1 MEYIHHGDLSK
12 YLSAYGKMTEFQ
24 CTSVTRQICHAL
36 KYLHN
41 CRVTH
46 RDIKPDN
53 ILISSHE
60 PFEVKLSDFGLS
72 KVINDADTF
81 LKTFCGTLLY
91 CAPEVYPEYDQYKR
105 SLPHRKRNRFGET
118 SVTGIT
124 YPVRDRFTADRT
136 PRASPYSS
144 AVDIWSFAAVIF
156 HLLCGKSPY
165 KGSSENRGALM
176 LKTIMETPLNTSPL
190 RQIGVSRLGI
200 MFLEQMLQ
208 LDPQERPSA
217 AACLHHPWIRD
228 VEDVALIAT
237 DDDILPEGLAH
248 IEEEANDGDAL
259 DASQLSLNDD
269 PGNTRGADSE
279 GESDVSEVDEIDKTR
294 ESKRV
299 RTDRHYDHSRQG
311 PYSLEALGY
320 PLLPLPITEQNN
332 AMQVTPNPPNRLFG
346 EIGASD
352 LRSSGV
358 LSQEAYAALQIS
370 SAESRAD
377 EASFDNDEASEIC
390 SDVGHHHSVNYPKA
404 IAAPCYRHPVGSAVS
419 LFGAEEQIGQL
430 NMTSPESGVSAPA
443 TPRTPK
449 TPKSRRSSLASN
461 PLTSG
466 TKRTSEALQLA
477 NKDTASKR
485 SKLITSPQTSPDV
498 SVFWDVEEVS
508 KNRSTRSLDH
518 GYAMSTQ
525 SCPPECETQLEASH
539 TGNLQEEKPNPNK
552 FTAKR
557 GPLHKSHCD
566 ISKEG
571 NLVMHRRVRASR
583 PSRLKHQEIMPTETT
598 GTAGRMTGNKPVT
611 LNKSNVEV
619 VARRASDSSGVN
631 TLSNASFNADSEISE
646 AAFSVS
652 RTQMGRLV
660 STEGSAFPLTLN
672 LEERLTSWG
681 RDPSS
686 NTHVYHDAMDTR
698 VPKAALDI
706 IFWRPGIE
714 AELEHGADFTKMPDI
729 QALIQTRCSKAILVN
744 GVPLTKEQGDGW
756 LYGILKS
763 GDIITIF
770 DGPKGF
776 LKLRCEFYVGLSQEG
791 RAPGEMFTVEKEV
804 HKFMAWK
811 SAQTSPATSAM
822 GALHYNT

>member
-12 YLSAYGKMTEFQ
+12 YLSAYGKMIESQ

-53 ILISSHE
+53 ILISSRE

-105 SLPHRKRNRFGET
+105 NVPHRKRNRPGEI

-124 YPVRDRFTADRT
+124 YPVRDRLRADRA

-165 KGSSENRGALM
+165 KGSAENRGALM
-176 LKTIMETPLNTSPL
+176 LKTIMETQLNTSPL
-190 RQIGVSRLGI
+190 RQIGVSQLGI

-208 LDPQERPSA
+208 LDPRDRPSA

-237 DDDILPEGLAH
+237 DDDILPEGLAN
-248 IEEEANDGDAL
+248 IEEEANAGDGL
-259 DASQLSLNDD
+259 DASRLSLNEAHR
-269 PGNTRGADSE
+269 NARCVDSE
-279 GESDVSEVDEIDKTR
+279 GESYVSEVDEIDKTR
-294 ESKRV
+294 KSKRV
-299 RTDRHYDHSRQG
+299 RTDQHYESSRQE
-311 PYSLEALGY
+311 PYSLEAFGY
-320 PLLPLPITEQNN
+320 PSLPITEQIN
-332 AMQVTPNPPNRLFG
+332 AMQVTSNPPNRLFG
-346 EIGASD
+346 EIGVSG
-352 LRSSGV
+352 LHSSGV
-358 LSQEAYAALQIS
+358 LSREAYAALQIS
-370 SAESRAD
+370 SSESHAD
-377 EASFDNDEASEIC
+377 EASFDQDEASEIGN
-390 SDVGHHHSVNYPKA
+390 DVVDHHNVNYPKTT
-404 IAAPCYRHPVGSAVS
+404 AAPYYRHPVGSAVS
-419 LFGAEEQIGQL
+419 LFGTEAQIGQL
-430 NMTSPESGVSAPA
+430 NMTSPESGVSCPA

-461 PLTSG
+461 PLTG
-466 TKRTSEALQLA
+466 TKRTSEALQPSKKDA
-477 NKDTASKR
+477 NSKR
-485 SKLITSPQTSPDV
+485 SKLTTSRQTSPDV
-498 SVFWDVEEVS
+498 STFWDDE
-508 KNRSTRSLDH
+508 NDNGNPSTHSVDH
-518 GYAMSTQ
+518 RYAMSTQ
-525 SCPPECETQLEASH
+525 SCPPEYETQFEVSH
-539 TGNLQEEKPNPNK
+539 TDNLQEMRPNPNK
-552 FTAKR
+552 VAAKR
-557 GPLHKSHCD
+557 GRSYKSHCEMPKAGLP
-566 ISKEG
+566 ST
-571 NLVMHRRVRASR
+571 HRRVRAPR
-583 PSRLKHQEIMPTETT
+583 PSKLKNQEFPPTAEKV
-598 GTAGRMTGNKPVT
+598 TGNKPVT
-611 LNKSNVEV
+611 SDNSNVGAI
-619 VARRASDSSGVN
+619 ARRGSGSSGVN
-631 TLSNASFNADSEISE
+631 TLSNMSLAADSATSK
-646 AAFSVS
+646 AAVSVS
-652 RTQMGRLV
+652 PTQLGKLV
-660 STEGSAFPLTLN
+660 SVEGSSFSLTLN
-672 LEERLTSWG
+672 LEKRITSWG
-681 RDPSS
+681 RDPAS

-714 AELEHGADFTKMPDI
+714 AELDHGADFTKMPDI

-744 GVPLTKEQGDGW
+744 GVTLIKEQGDGW
-756 LYGILKS
+756 LYGILKN

-776 LKLRCEFYVGLSQEG
+776 LKLCCEFYVGLSKAE
-791 RAPGEMFTVEKEV
+791 RVAGEKFIVEKEV

-822 GALHYNT
+822 GGAI